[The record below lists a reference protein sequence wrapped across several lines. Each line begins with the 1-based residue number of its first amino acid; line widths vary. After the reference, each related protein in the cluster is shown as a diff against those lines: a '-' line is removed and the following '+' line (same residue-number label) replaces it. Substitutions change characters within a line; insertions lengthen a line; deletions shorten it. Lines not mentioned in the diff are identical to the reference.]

1 MSERRIRSLNSGEGG
16 VFGWFRV
23 VIVVFFFVLPLVGL
37 GFADGAPEEWES
49 YRPRQDFDESPVVF
63 VADGTDDAF
72 VIRDKP
78 DIAAADGV
86 STTSSNF
93 TTFFGTSASAPHAAA
108 IAALM
113 IEATAGL
120 QSEALAAAGLPLI
133 NITTQARGLFNA
145 SSLDI
150 ESMGFDRD
158 SGAGILDANAAMQKR
173 AIFSDGFESADTDL
187 WSSTVP

>member
-1 MSERRIRSLNSGEGG
+1 MSKQRIGLSNRGGRRGLGS
-16 VFGWFRV
+16 FRV
-23 VIVVFFFVLPLVGL
+23 VIMTLFFVLSLVGL
-37 GFADGAPEEWES
+37 GLGDEAAEEWES
-49 YRPRQDFDESPVVF
+49 YRPRQDFDGSLVVF
-63 VADGTDDAF
+63 AADGTDDAF

-78 DIAAADGV
+78 DIAGADGV

-93 TTFFGTSASAPHAAA
+93 PTFFGTSASAPHAAA

-113 IEATAGL
+113 IEATPGL
-120 QSEALAAAGLPLI
+120 QSEALAAAGIPLI
-133 NITTQARGLFNA
+133 DITTQARGLFNA

-173 AIFSDGFESADTDL
+173 VIFSDGFESGDTGL
-187 WSSTVP
+187 WASTVP